1 MLAEALAAVQVLR
14 LPLLWGP
21 SSVVAP
27 SYVTSWTSQGWL
39 CRVYLTLNMGV
50 LVPFFCWWIL
60 FLLLAAKRKVE
71 RSVEVD
77 AEIYTE
83 QKAKI
88 GRMIRKRLADAV
100 LGKSEVIL
108 PSLLSSV
115 PIFALQTVTAWIGL
129 AFSYNG
135 NNIEYSPRS
144 VLGYFLG
151 TFWYGTQEQCSTST
165 VSDYTTCT
173 LCVIPATS
181 VIIHGIWT
189 LLYLALLWHVSL
201 SLGRLVMNRH
211 MRRILVL
218 HACALTLILSAGVAC
233 LGSSIAYDPFGWIN
247 QGLWLGYFLSIVL
260 MCFITCALWILRP
273 VHEMRLALK
282 STDKEEYF
290 DPGWSQDDAMISS
303 EDPSPPNK
311 TVEDTP
317 ARDVLLRPDEYERLS
332 RTVSDHSM
340 ENTPRSTPSYGGV
353 PRNLMHSFS
362 QAHTPSPYSTRR
374 SEGSESSL
382 FSSFQPPYYQHH
394 RRNSS
399 RQSNISGSQVGK
411 TVEES
416 SSPKETST

>member
-1 MLAEALAAVQVLR
+1 MIMIHVTMQAVQILR

-21 SSVVAP
+21 NSVVAP

-39 CRVYLTLNMGV
+39 CRIYLTMNMGV

-60 FLLLAAKRKVE
+60 FLLVAAKRKVE

-77 AEIYTE
+77 ADVYAE

-88 GRMIRKRLADAV
+88 GWRIRKRLADGV
-100 LGKSEVIL
+100 LGKSKVIL
-108 PSLLSSV
+108 PSVLSSI
-115 PIFALQTVTAWIGL
+115 PIFALQTVAAWIGL
-129 AFSYNG
+129 AFSYDG
-135 NNIEYSPRS
+135 KNIEHSPRS

-151 TFWYGTQEQCSTST
+151 TFWYGTQEQCST
-165 VSDYTTCT
+165 DRDTTCT

-189 LLYLALLWHVSL
+189 LLYLVLLWHISL
-201 SLGRLVMNRH
+201 SLGRVVMHRQ
-211 MRRILVL
+211 MRRILFL

-233 LGSSIAYDPFGWIN
+233 LGSSIAYDPFGWTN
-247 QGLWLGYFLSIVL
+247 QSLWLGYFLSIVL

-290 DPGWSQDDAMISS
+290 DPSWSQDDALISS
-303 EDPSPPNK
+303 EEPSPVIK
-311 TVEDTP
+311 TAEDTP

-340 ENTPRSTPSYGGV
+340 ENTPSSTRSYGGV
-353 PRNLMHSFS
+353 PRNLMTSFS

-374 SEGSESSL
+374 SEGSEASL
-382 FSSFQPPYYQHH
+382 FSSFQAPYYQHH

-399 RQSNISGSQVGK
+399 LQSNISG
-411 TVEES
+411 
-416 SSPKETST
+416 